1 MTPSKSRK
9 NDPRVKELFED
20 LEKLRAEFES
30 IERPTLEIEA
40 PTPRGAES
48 PSGARPQGSS
58 IKPTV
63 QVTETQKAEADK
75 HHPKSP
81 AGRSEQVL
89 DPEAE
94 LAKLESEF
102 GNMTQDYPAGEEIGD
117 WEFDELERELRS
129 GGDATPSK

>member
-1 MTPSKSRK
+1 M
-9 NDPRVKELFED
+9 KELFED

-30 IERPTLEIEA
+30 IERPTLEMET

-48 PSGARPQGSS
+48 PSGARLEGSLS
-58 IKPTV
+58 HPTV
-63 QVTETQKAEADK
+63 QGTETQKAETDE
-75 HHPKSP
+75 HPKST
-81 AGRSEQVL
+81 AVKSEQVL

-102 GNMTQDYPAGEEIGD
+102 GNISRDYSAEEIGD

-129 GGDATPSK
+129 GDTAPSK